1 MKTKNNRPKLAVS
14 LTRSAVVP
22 DRSNTRNGSF
32 ARTLP
37 GHTDRLFRFFLNV
50 RFGQHAFQRGRHAF
64 CTLRSAFSIPRL
76 ALFFLAASLT
86 AFHGLSAELLKK
98 VADIPLPGGATRFDY
113 ASLDSAAGRLYFSHM
128 GDGKLMVFDT
138 RAEKLATNLPG
149 FPTMT
154 GVLAVPPLHR
164 VYGSVTKNHEVAVVD
179 TETLSVIKRIP
190 DGKFPDGLA
199 FSPETQKLYV
209 SDESGGVDTVI
220 DTKTN
225 EKLRSIP
232 LGGEAGNTQYDPTS
246 HLIYVAVQTR
256 NQLVAIDPQSD
267 KITARYDL
275 KKGDHPHGFY
285 IDAPRNRAYISCQGD
300 NKLIVFNLDSYQEED
315 VFPVEPDPDVLSFDS
330 ELNMLY
336 VACESG
342 GVSIFKADNG
352 KLTKLGDADV
362 GPNSHTVAVDSKTH
376 KAYFP
381 LKNLNGAP
389 VLRIMIPLRTP
400 L

>member
-1 MKTKNNRPKLAVS
+1 
-14 LTRSAVVP
+14 
-22 DRSNTRNGSF
+22 
-32 ARTLP
+32 
-37 GHTDRLFRFFLNV
+37 
-50 RFGQHAFQRGRHAF
+50 
-64 CTLRSAFSIPRL
+64 
-76 ALFFLAASLT
+76 
-86 AFHGLSAELLKK
+86 
-98 VADIPLPGGATRFDY
+98 
-113 ASLDSAAGRLYFSHM
+113 M

-138 RAEKLATNLPG
+138 RAEKLVTNLPG

-154 GVLAVPPLHR
+154 GVLVVPSLHR

-179 TETLSVIKRIP
+179 TETLAIVKRIP

-199 FSPETQKLYV
+199 FSPETKKLYV

-220 DTKTN
+220 DTSTN
-225 EKLRSIP
+225 EKLRAVP

-246 HLIYVAVQTR
+246 HQIYVAVQTK
-256 NQLVAIDPQSD
+256 NQLVAIDPRTD

-275 KKGDHPHGFY
+275 KKGKHPHGFY
-285 IDAPRNRAYISCQGD
+285 IDAPRNRAYVSCQGD
-300 NKLIVFNLDSYQEED
+300 DTLIVFNLDSHQEED
-315 VFPVEPDPDVLSFDS
+315 VFPVGGGPDVLAFDA
-330 ELNMLY
+330 ELHLLY

-352 KLTKLGDADV
+352 KLAKLGDADV

-389 VLRIMIPLRTP
+389 GLRIMVPSQNAP
-400 L
+400 